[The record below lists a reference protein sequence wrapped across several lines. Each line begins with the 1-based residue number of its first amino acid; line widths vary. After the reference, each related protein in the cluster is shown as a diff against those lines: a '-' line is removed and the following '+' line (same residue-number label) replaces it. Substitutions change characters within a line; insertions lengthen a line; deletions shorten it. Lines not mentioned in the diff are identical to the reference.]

1 MEALCCGFDGQKN
14 PLEEL
19 KNLKQEGDLEAY
31 I

>member
-1 MEALCCGFDGQKN
+1 MEALCYGFDEQKN

-19 KNLKQEGDLEAY
+19 KNLKQEVDLEAY